1 MMFTFVFLVLTYE
14 PSFAKTSRA
23 LKGIVLMH
31 VLYMCYVFCLQSGAS
46 LNPAL
51 GFAQTIYWVGIAATD
66 KVNFDASLI
75 WVYSLM
81 PFIGALVAAKLYDIF
96 APISSAFSK
105 AVPEDESE
113 ISARN
118 DSTSSKLLFKFNGPE
133 GRGEEIKEQ

>member
-23 LKGIVLMH
+23 LKGIFLMH

-66 KVNFDASLI
+66 KYQYDASLI

-81 PFIGALVAAKLYDIF
+81 PFVGAFLAAKLYDLF

-113 ISARN
+113 IRARN
-118 DSTSSKLLFKFNGPE
+118 ESSS
-133 GRGEEIKEQ
+133 